1 MQGGGLLV
9 GRGEVSPLGTSS
21 AFFGGRQS
29 AVWSFL
35 FVPEKEAKRAR
46 RFDAAAADQGF
57 ALDPSAATP
66 PGRPTHRLG
75 PVSKEWI

>member
-1 MQGGGLLV
+1 MALLFRVRLPGERCLV
-9 GRGEVSPLGTSS
+9 GV
-21 AFFGGRQS
+21 
-29 AVWSFL
+29 SFL

-46 RFDAAAADQGF
+46 RFDAAAADQGY

-66 PGRPTHRLG
+66 PGRPAHRLG